1 MNRRE
6 AIQRTAMIL
15 GYAVSAPALAG
26 VLQGCKATPG
36 VAFKPM
42 FFTDDQARTVEIL
55 SAIIIPKTSTP
66 GAVDVGVPAFID
78 RMLKEVYNKEGQDD
92 FLKGLADLNTDA
104 EKTYGNVFSSCSSSE
119 QQELFKKH
127 HDAAFA
133 VPIAKPALGW
143 WNPRPGV
150 KKPFILNVK
159 ELVLLGFFT
168 SQAGATEVLRYEQV
182 PGPFKGCVP
191 FAEVGK
197 TWAT

>member
-15 GYAVSAPALAG
+15 GYAVSAPALSG
-26 VLQGCKATPG
+26 VLNGCKATPG
-36 VAFKPM
+36 VTFTPV
-42 FFTDDQARTVEIL
+42 FFNDQQAQSVEIL

-66 GAVDVGVPAFID
+66 GAVEVGVPAFID
-78 RMLKEVYNKEGQDD
+78 RMLKEVYSKEGQDD
-92 FLKGLADLNTDA
+92 FLKGLTDLDADA
-104 EKTYGNVFSSCSSSE
+104 EKNYGNNFSTCTSSE
-119 QQELFKKH
+119 QHELFKKY

-133 VPIAKPALGW
+133 VPLTKPALGW
-143 WNPRPGV
+143 WNPRPSE

-159 ELVLLGFFT
+159 ELVILGFFT
-168 SQAGATEVLRYEQV
+168 SQVGASDVLRYEQV

-191 FAEVGK
+191 FAKIGK